1 MSDHGH
7 GQQGPGGAAEGS
19 GADTVDYS
27 KVVGVGIAALVVFAL
42 SILWSSRIYTRGIKA
57 AEEKG
62 GRAAAVDTTRPEI
75 GIVDQV
81 PFEHDARL
89 KTWKGDRRAE
99 LEHYGWVD
107 KSKGVVRIP
116 IDVAMDK
123 VAGGAMPAGAPR

>member
-7 GQQGPGGAAEGS
+7 GHGQQGSESS
-19 GADTVDYS
+19 GTDTVDYG
-27 KVVGVGIAALVVFAL
+27 KVVAVGIAALVVFAL
-42 SILWSSRIYTRGIKA
+42 SILWSSKIYSRGIKA
-57 AEEKG
+57 IEEKS
-62 GRAAAVDTTRPEI
+62 GRAAAVDTTRAEI

-81 PFEHDARL
+81 PFENDSRL

-99 LEHYGWVD
+99 LERYGWVD